1 MGSLSPWPVI
11 RHRTY
16 SQQRRTAMPYALQLT
31 RYDYGDGTHY
41 YDFHI
46 FHQGFKRG
54 KWSMYDMAFDSAQD
68 AFDWL
73 YDVASRNLAP
83 GLTCDLSE
91 QQDVSEA
98 LRPLFETRIY

>member
-1 MGSLSPWPVI
+1 MESTSPWPII

-16 SQQRRTAMPYALQLT
+16 YQKCHRLAPYALQLT
-31 RYDYGDGTHY
+31 RYDYSDGTHY

-46 FHQGFKRG
+46 FHEGFKRG

-68 AFDWL
+68 VFDWL

-91 QQDVSEA
+91 QQDVCEA
-98 LRPLFETRIY
+98 LQSLFTVKIF